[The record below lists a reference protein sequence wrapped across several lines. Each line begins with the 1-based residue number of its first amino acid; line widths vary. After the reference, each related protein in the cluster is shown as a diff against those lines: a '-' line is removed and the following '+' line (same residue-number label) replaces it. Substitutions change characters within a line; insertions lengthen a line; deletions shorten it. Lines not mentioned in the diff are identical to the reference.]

1 MDKTLY
7 NDIVLYLRKGAYR
20 PAVGPYCRRLIRIA
34 AHMYSIYDRR
44 LRQGSCM
51 VLHTE
56 EAFDVLLSFHRKTK
70 HILGAGFEE
79 AVKREYSV
87 SPLRPLCGDVV
98 RNCEECTS
106 TYTHYRSTGPMQ
118 HLSIIQRKNACKKIG
133 IPIVRDIGLHGSP
146 EIDPSHFA
154 PITIDMAGPRNCF
167 CIVMS
172 YVVSGT
178 CENTAAIEEWVK
190 KIRRGPHSFSFLP
203 LVRRLTSFLMTSLT

>member
-1 MDKTLY
+1 MAAASVR
-7 NDIVLYLRKGAYR
+7 VLVWFCTRRK
-20 PAVGPYCRRLIRIA
+20 LLTF
-34 AHMYSIYDRR
+34 S
-44 LRQGSCM
+44 
-51 VLHTE
+51 
-56 EAFDVLLSFHRKTK
+56 LSFHRKTK

-87 SPLRPLCGDVV
+87 SPLRPLCRDVV

-133 IPIVRDIGLHGSP
+133 IPFVRDIGLHDAP
-146 EIDPSHFA
+146 DIDPSHFA
-154 PITIDMAGPRNCF
+154 PITIDMAGPRICF

-172 YVVSGT
+172 YVFSGT

-190 KIRRGPHSFSFLP
+190 KIRRGPHSSLFSTFGAEAPEFLDD
-203 LVRRLTSFLMTSLT
+203 VSYLTQTDVKIIARELGVNFYEYFPATSSRQARW